1 MDYIIPKTSQEHLRI
16 ILDRLKD
23 YQDYS
28 KEMEIMIQSKILNS
42 KFSDTSEFSDNPDD
56 ATSTFNRY
64 NYFLISDKFPQIFRA
79 SLLIRIFG
87 YFEYELKKS
96 CESHRYF
103 NGGNISFKDFSG
115 SSDLDK
121 AKTYFKKLGNVN
133 IAELNPEW
141 TYLQSIRDIRNV
153 FTHNEGEILVNSNPR
168 SKKIINLVRSLNHIE
183 FAPYDNNILEKVND
197 ETEFWYSDYG
207 QLIIT
212 NSSFLNLLI
221 SSIQKL
227 FVKLLDNHL
236 KYGL

>member
-1 MDYIIPKTSQEHLRI
+1 M
-16 ILDRLKD
+16 
-23 YQDYS
+23 
-28 KEMEIMIQSKILNS
+28 
-42 KFSDTSEFSDNPDD
+42 
-56 ATSTFNRY
+56 
-64 NYFLISDKFPQIFRA
+64 
-79 SLLIRIFG
+79 
-87 YFEYELKKS
+87 
-96 CESHRYF
+96 
-103 NGGNISFKDFSG
+103 
-115 SSDLDK
+115 
-121 AKTYFKKLGNVN
+121 
-133 IAELNPEW
+133 
-141 TYLQSIRDIRNV
+141 QSIRDIRNV